1 MIVVTPDQEP
11 VSIASRPYRPIV
23 DRSVAVSRRN
33 DDWLSKVES
42 GEWTTAELAAAHGLT
57 LRAIQHALS
66 CARQQRE
73 QAVDGIREEADRIR
87 A

>member
-23 DRSVAVSRRN
+23 DRAAAVRRRN

-42 GEWTTAELAAAHGLT
+42 GEWTTADLAAAHGLT
-57 LRAIQHALS
+57 LRAVQHALS
-66 CARQQRE
+66 CARQYRE
-73 QAVDGIREEADRIR
+73 LIHDGLRAEADRIR